1 VTQGSTNVTGT
12 GTAWTANNVSAGNFF
27 IGPDGALHRITSNGL
42 SNTTLTLADPYLGA
56 TQASGGY
63 TIFLGLPNRLAL
75 DQFNVLTQ
83 GGGTYTSEYSYG
95 VIFSDSGTDASLPV
109 RVDVFVW
116 RNFDATKDFVENQK
130 PVGHMSG
137 YIKRP

>member
-1 VTQGSTNVTGT
+1 MPMILNAIPDGSTIGS
-12 GTAWTANNVSAGNFF
+12 WTTSPNPPSWFNTLNTVGYLNAAGQP
-27 IGPDGALHRITSNGL
+27 G
-42 SNTTLTLADPYLGA
+42 
-56 TQASGGY
+56 
-63 TIFLGLPNRLAL
+63 RLAL

-83 GGGTYTSEYSYG
+83 GGGSYTSDYSYG
-95 VIFSDSGTDASLPV
+95 VVFSDSGTDVSLPV

-116 RNFDATKDFVENQK
+116 RNFDITKDFAQNQK